1 MVSDYPFTD
10 VTVPQDPT
18 PSDHVLKATYD
29 RDPALSD
36 ISAGNS
42 AEWRFRS
49 AGTEQPKSLPLY
61 AVRMSPELDEW
72 PRAGAGSTLEI
83 PACIQREA
91 GAPVSAARMFTVEV
105 SYDEGKTWQ
114 RAEVKGSGMHRT
126 VKVSHPKR
134 FSGGAVS
141 LRTFVEDAAG
151 NSFRQTVLKAYP
163 IK

>member
-1 MVSDYPFTD
+1 MVSGYPFAD

-18 PSDHVLKATYD
+18 PADHVLKASYD
-29 RDPALSD
+29 RDSALSD

-72 PRAGAGSTLEI
+72 NRAGAGGTLEI
-83 PACIQREA
+83 PAYIQRE
-91 GAPVSAARMFTVEV
+91 GAPVSAVRTFTVEV
-105 SYDEGKTWQ
+105 SYDEGKTLQ

-151 NSFRQTVLKAYP
+151 NSFKQTVLKAYL